1 MNLSAQI
8 CSRCGT
14 RFYSANFLPY
24 RVAGYCSHECR
35 IGEPRGV
42 PSDESIAYK
51 DCFSI
56 PSSLRKRYEPLPE
69 SSEPLPRMVFDMVR
83 YPRPIG
89 WRIENWRIIED
100 DSKEKGRF
108 IDKTNKKTA

>member
-1 MNLSAQI
+1 MVN
-8 CSRCGT
+8 CFRVCKRCGL
-14 RFYSANFLPY
+14 RFSLVEFLPY
-24 RVAGYCSHECR
+24 RIAGFCSSECLMGGSRRLPSPESVAF
-35 IGEPRGV
+35 
-42 PSDESIAYK
+42 K

-69 SSEPLPRMVFDMVR
+69 SSEPLPRMIFDMVR
-83 YPRPIG
+83 YPHPIG